1 MSTPLRSKC
10 RFLRIPLFAGFLLIA
25 ASLILALAAEARGAR
40 KAATAQSAAS
50 GRLLNVRSAV
60 LMDARTGK
68 ILYSQ
73 NPDARIPPASLT
85 KVMSMMVTF
94 DAIRSG
100 KVKLSDSIRVSRHA
114 ARQGGSRMG
123 LRAGERVSLK
133 RLLMGMAVSSGN
145 DASMAV
151 AERVGGSGRAF
162 VKMMNR
168 KARQI
173 GMSSS
178 TFKTPN
184 GLPAAGQYTTARDMA
199 RLGYVYLKNKPSALQ
214 YHRVRVLKHRGAVT
228 RNKNP
233 LLGACPGADGLKTG
247 WVTASGYNI
256 ISTVRRGNTRLIAVI
271 LGAESAGIRSQEVRR
286 LVEAGFKSRT
296 KGITVASAL
305 MSTEMLE
312 QALLYPKQSVELDM
326 TFQNIMSVNVPVYDF
341 QTKTAEEGDIF
352 PYGLA
357 QTSGELDDAM
367 TALSGV
373 FEDMLELAQVEKT
386 MQLLAQEIEKTRRRV
401 NALEYV
407 MIPDL
412 QKNIKYISMKLEENE
427 NSTKVRLMK
436 VKEMVLQDAH
446 HYQY

>member
-1 MSTPLRSKC
+1 M
-10 RFLRIPLFAGFLLIA
+10 AGFLLIA
-25 ASLILALAAEARGAR
+25 ASLVLAPAAEARNAR
-40 KAATAQSAAS
+40 KAHAAQSTAS
-50 GRLLNVRSAV
+50 RQILNVRSAV

-73 NPDARIPPASLT
+73 NPDVRIPPASLT
-85 KVMSMMVTF
+85 KIMSMMVTF

-100 KVKLSDSIRVSRHA
+100 KVKLSDQIRVSRHA

-123 LRAGERVSLK
+123 LRAGERVSLN

-162 VKMMNR
+162 VKMMNN

-199 RLGYVYLKNKPSALQ
+199 RLGYVY
-214 YHRVRVLKHRGAVT
+214 RVRVLKHRGAVT
-228 RNKNP
+228 TNKNP

-271 LGAESAGIRSQEVRR
+271 LGADSAGLRSHEVRR

-296 KGITVASAL
+296 NGITVASAL
-305 MSTEMLE
+305 TKYSYPNKATASSVKKHKIRRNKATA
-312 QALLYPKQSVELDM
+312 QAS
-326 TFQNIMSVNVPVYDF
+326 
-341 QTKTAEEGDIF
+341 
-352 PYGLA
+352 
-357 QTSGELDDAM
+357 
-367 TALSGV
+367 
-373 FEDMLELAQVEKT
+373 
-386 MQLLAQEIEKTRRRV
+386 RRTGR
-401 NALEYV
+401 
-407 MIPDL
+407 
-412 QKNIKYISMKLEENE
+412 S
-427 NSTKVRLMK
+427 
-436 VKEMVLQDAH
+436 
-446 HYQY
+446 

>member
-1 MSTPLRSKC
+1 M
-10 RFLRIPLFAGFLLIA
+10 AGFLLIA
-25 ASLILALAAEARGAR
+25 ASLVLAPAAEARNAR
-40 KAATAQSAAS
+40 KAHAAQSTAS
-50 GRLLNVRSAV
+50 RQILNVRSAV

-73 NPDARIPPASLT
+73 NPDVRIPPASLT
-85 KVMSMMVTF
+85 KIMSMMVTF

-100 KVKLSDSIRVSRHA
+100 KVKLSDQIRVSRHA

-123 LRAGERVSLK
+123 LRAGERVSLN

-162 VKMMNR
+162 VKMMNN

-199 RLGYVYLKNKPSALQ
+199 RLGYVYLKNNPSALQ

-228 RNKNP
+228 TNKNP

-271 LGAESAGIRSQEVRR
+271 LGADSAGLRSHEVRR

-296 KGITVASAL
+296 NGITVASAL
-305 MSTEMLE
+305 TKYSYPNKATASSGRKHKSRRNKATA
-312 QALLYPKQSVELDM
+312 QAS
-326 TFQNIMSVNVPVYDF
+326 
-341 QTKTAEEGDIF
+341 
-352 PYGLA
+352 
-357 QTSGELDDAM
+357 
-367 TALSGV
+367 
-373 FEDMLELAQVEKT
+373 
-386 MQLLAQEIEKTRRRV
+386 RRTGR
-401 NALEYV
+401 
-407 MIPDL
+407 
-412 QKNIKYISMKLEENE
+412 S
-427 NSTKVRLMK
+427 
-436 VKEMVLQDAH
+436 
-446 HYQY
+446 

>member
-1 MSTPLRSKC
+1 M
-10 RFLRIPLFAGFLLIA
+10 AGFLLIA
-25 ASLILALAAEARGAR
+25 ASLVLAPAAEARNAR
-40 KAATAQSAAS
+40 KAHAAQSTAS
-50 GRLLNVRSAV
+50 RQILNVRSAV

-73 NPDARIPPASLT
+73 NPDVRIPPASLT
-85 KVMSMMVTF
+85 KIMSMMVTF

-100 KVKLSDSIRVSRHA
+100 KVKLSDQIRVSRHA

-123 LRAGERVSLK
+123 LRAGERVSLN

-162 VKMMNR
+162 VKMMNNT
-168 KARQI
+168 ARQI

-199 RLGYVYLKNKPSALQ
+199 RLGYVYLKNNPSALQ

-228 RNKNP
+228 TNKNP

-271 LGAESAGIRSQEVRR
+271 LGADSAGLRSHEVRR

-296 KGITVASAL
+296 NGITVASAL
-305 MSTEMLE
+305 TKYSYPNKAVR
-312 QALLYPKQSVELDM
+312 QGIPALPPQ
-326 TFQNIMSVNVPVYDF
+326 
-341 QTKTAEEGDIF
+341 
-352 PYGLA
+352 
-357 QTSGELDDAM
+357 
-367 TALSGV
+367 
-373 FEDMLELAQVEKT
+373 
-386 MQLLAQEIEKTRRRV
+386 R
-401 NALEYV
+401 
-407 MIPDL
+407 
-412 QKNIKYISMKLEENE
+412 
-427 NSTKVRLMK
+427 
-436 VKEMVLQDAH
+436 
-446 HYQY
+446 

>member
-1 MSTPLRSKC
+1 MSTSLRSKC

-25 ASLILALAAEARGAR
+25 ASLILAPAAEARSAR

-199 RLGYVYLKNKPSALQ
+199 RLGYVYLKNNPSALQ

-247 WVTASGYNI
+247 WVTASTSFPPCGAAIPASSRSSSAPNPPGYAAKKSAGLWRPVSNPAPKA
-256 ISTVRRGNTRLIAVI
+256 SPWPPPSPNTSHPARPQRRPSKSRRSAATRPPRRPPAGRG
-271 LGAESAGIRSQEVRR
+271 GAEYPGKGCA
-286 LVEAGFKSRT
+286 VENG
-296 KGITVASAL
+296 
-305 MSTEMLE
+305 
-312 QALLYPKQSVELDM
+312 
-326 TFQNIMSVNVPVYDF
+326 
-341 QTKTAEEGDIF
+341 
-352 PYGLA
+352 
-357 QTSGELDDAM
+357 
-367 TALSGV
+367 
-373 FEDMLELAQVEKT
+373 
-386 MQLLAQEIEKTRRRV
+386 
-401 NALEYV
+401 
-407 MIPDL
+407 
-412 QKNIKYISMKLEENE
+412 
-427 NSTKVRLMK
+427 
-436 VKEMVLQDAH
+436 
-446 HYQY
+446 

>member
-1 MSTPLRSKC
+1 M
-10 RFLRIPLFAGFLLIA
+10 AGFLLIA
-25 ASLILALAAEARGAR
+25 ASLVLAPAAEARNAR
-40 KAATAQSAAS
+40 KAHAAQSTAS
-50 GRLLNVRSAV
+50 RQILNVRSAV

-73 NPDARIPPASLT
+73 NPDVRIPPASLT
-85 KVMSMMVTF
+85 KIMSMMVTF

-100 KVKLSDSIRVSRHA
+100 KVKLSDQIRVSRHA

-123 LRAGERVSLK
+123 LRAGERVSLN

-162 VKMMNR
+162 VKMMNN

-199 RLGYVYLKNKPSALQ
+199 RLGYVYLKNNPSALQ
-214 YHRVRVLKHRGAVT
+214 YHRVRVL
-228 RNKNP
+228 
-233 LLGACPGADGLKTG
+233 LKTG

-271 LGAESAGIRSQEVRR
+271 LGAESAGLRSHEVRR

-296 KGITVASAL
+296 NGITVASAL
-305 MSTEMLE
+305 TKYSYPNKATASSVKKHKIRRNKATA
-312 QALLYPKQSVELDM
+312 QASRPPPPQTPPCPLQRLL
-326 TFQNIMSVNVPVYDF
+326 T
-341 QTKTAEEGDIF
+341 
-352 PYGLA
+352 
-357 QTSGELDDAM
+357 
-367 TALSGV
+367 LS
-373 FEDMLELAQVEKT
+373 
-386 MQLLAQEIEKTRRRV
+386 
-401 NALEYV
+401 N
-407 MIPDL
+407 P
-412 QKNIKYISMKLEENE
+412 
-427 NSTKVRLMK
+427 
-436 VKEMVLQDAH
+436 
-446 HYQY
+446 

>member
-1 MSTPLRSKC
+1 MT
-10 RFLRIPLFAGFLLIA
+10 GFLLIA
-25 ASLILALAAEARGAR
+25 ASLVLAPAAEARNAR
-40 KAATAQSAAS
+40 KAHAAQSTAS
-50 GRLLNVRSAV
+50 RQILNVRSAV

-73 NPDARIPPASLT
+73 NPDVRIPPASLT
-85 KVMSMMVTF
+85 KIMSMMVTF

-100 KVKLSDSIRVSRHA
+100 KVKLSDQIRVSRHA

-123 LRAGERVSLK
+123 LRAGERVSLN

-162 VKMMNR
+162 VKMMNN

-199 RLGYVYLKNKPSALQ
+199 RLGYVYLKNNPSALQ

-305 MSTEMLE
+305 TKYKPSSKATASSVKKQKIRRDKATA
-312 QALLYPKQSVELDM
+312 QAS
-326 TFQNIMSVNVPVYDF
+326 
-341 QTKTAEEGDIF
+341 
-352 PYGLA
+352 
-357 QTSGELDDAM
+357 
-367 TALSGV
+367 
-373 FEDMLELAQVEKT
+373 
-386 MQLLAQEIEKTRRRV
+386 RRTGR
-401 NALEYV
+401 
-407 MIPDL
+407 
-412 QKNIKYISMKLEENE
+412 S
-427 NSTKVRLMK
+427 
-436 VKEMVLQDAH
+436 
-446 HYQY
+446 

>member
-1 MSTPLRSKC
+1 M
-10 RFLRIPLFAGFLLIA
+10 AGFLLIA
-25 ASLILALAAEARGAR
+25 ASLVLAPAAEARNAR
-40 KAATAQSAAS
+40 KAHAAQSTAS
-50 GRLLNVRSAV
+50 RQILNVRSAV

-73 NPDARIPPASLT
+73 NPDVRIPPASLT
-85 KVMSMMVTF
+85 KIMSMMVTF

-100 KVKLSDSIRVSRHA
+100 KVKLSDQIRVSRHA

-123 LRAGERVSLK
+123 LRAGERVSLN

-162 VKMMNR
+162 VKMMNN

-199 RLGYVYLKNKPSALQ
+199 RLGYVYLKNNPSALQ

-228 RNKNP
+228 TNKNP

-271 LGAESAGIRSQEVRR
+271 LGADSAGLRSHEVRR

-296 KGITVASAL
+296 NGITVASAL
-305 MSTEMLE
+305 TKYSYPNKATASSVKKHKIRRNKATA
-312 QALLYPKQSVELDM
+312 QASRRTGRSSKIVEGRGN
-326 TFQNIMSVNVPVYDF
+326 F
-341 QTKTAEEGDIF
+341 
-352 PYGLA
+352 
-357 QTSGELDDAM
+357 
-367 TALSGV
+367 
-373 FEDMLELAQVEKT
+373 
-386 MQLLAQEIEKTRRRV
+386 
-401 NALEYV
+401 
-407 MIPDL
+407 L
-412 QKNIKYISMKLEENE
+412 QKVSPPFHKPHPSPSKTFDLIESLMESHQPLKGKRCSLEIRNTSLSF
-427 NSTKVRLMK
+427 NPAAIPARGVKPFQRILIRLFFLSRLSRSPILTFFFFNHIIGSYSRFRM
-436 VKEMVLQDAH
+436 LRNGG
-446 HYQY
+446 